1 MGTHLSSC
9 VSVMSLNLETIQ
21 AAVSRLKGHIVET
34 PCAFSQKLSAL
45 TRSQLWIKYENQQ
58 YTSAFK
64 ERGALN
70 KLATLSAEERA
81 RGVYAASAGNHAQG
95 IAYHAQRLGIPATIV
110 MPHGTPFVKVQKTQ
124 AYGARVVIEGATY
137 DDASAHAQTLCR
149 DASAVYVHPFND
161 YEVMAGQG
169 TLAIEMLE
177 AVPDLDVLLVPIGGG
192 GLIAGMATAAKA
204 LKPWIKIIGVE
215 AAMYPSFAAKRRGL
229 NMPTGGSTIAEGIAV
244 RDVGELSFAVANP
257 LVDDVLVIDEADF
270 ERAIAAFVN
279 VEKTVAEGAGAAGLA
294 AVMRYP
300 EKFEGQKV
308 GLILCGGNIDMRLLA
323 SVLQRELVREK
334 RLVTYRILGDDRP
347 GMLSLM
353 ADVISR
359 KGGNIVD
366 VAHNRLVLDVPA
378 KGAEF
383 DILVET
389 QDARHAHEI
398 ADGLRATGYAL
409 RME

>member
-1 MGTHLSSC
+1 
-9 VSVMSLNLETIQ
+9 MSLTYQDILD
-21 AAVSRLKGHIVET
+21 AADRLKGHVVNT
-34 PCAFSQKLSAL
+34 PCAFSQRLSAA

-58 YTSAFK
+58 FTSAFK

-70 KLATLSAEERA
+70 KLLKLTSDERE

-95 IAYHAQRLGIPATIV
+95 LAYHAKRLGIPATIV

-124 AYGARVVIEGATY
+124 SFGAKIVMEGDNY
-137 DDASAHAQTLCR
+137 DESSTHAQILCEK
-149 DASAVYVHPFND
+149 AGAVYVHPFND
-161 YEVMAGQG
+161 YDVMAGQG
-169 TLAIEMLE
+169 TLALEMLE
-177 AVPDLDVLLVPIGGG
+177 VVPDLDVLLVPIGGG
-192 GLIAGMATAAKA
+192 GLISGMVVAAKA
-204 LKPWIKIIGVE
+204 IKPWIKVIGIE
-215 AAMYPSFAAKRRGL
+215 ASMYPSFAAKRRGL

-244 RDVGELSFAVANP
+244 KDVGDLTFALANP
-257 LVDDVLVIDEADF
+257 LVDDVMVIDEADF
-270 ERAIAAFVN
+270 ERAIAMYVN
-279 VEKTVAEGAGAAGLA
+279 IEKTVAEGAGAAGLA

-347 GMLSLM
+347 GMLTQM

-366 VAHNRLVLDVPA
+366 VAHNRLV
-378 KGAEF
+378 
-383 DILVET
+383 
-389 QDARHAHEI
+389 
-398 ADGLRATGYAL
+398 
-409 RME
+409 

>member
-1 MGTHLSSC
+1 MS
-9 VSVMSLNLETIQ
+9 VSLQNIQ
-21 AAVSRLKGHIVET
+21 DAAERISGHVVHT
-34 PCAFSQKLSAL
+34 PCAYSQKLSAM
-45 TRSQLWIKYENQQ
+45 TRAQLWIKFENQQ

-70 KLATLSAEERA
+70 KLMTLSEDERA

-95 IAYHAQRLGIPATIV
+95 IAYHATRLGIPATIV

-124 AYGARVVIEGATY
+124 SFGAKVVIEGANY
-137 DDASAHAQTLCR
+137 DESSAYAQKVCEE
-149 DASAVYVHPFND
+149 AGAVYIHPFND
-161 YEVMAGQG
+161 YDVMAGQG
-169 TLAIEMLE
+169 TVALEMLE

-192 GLIAGMATAAKA
+192 GLVAGMAVAAKA
-204 LKPWIKIIGVE
+204 LKPWIKVIGVE
-215 AAMYPSFAAKRRGL
+215 ASMYPSFAAKRRGL
-229 NMPTGGSTIAEGIAV
+229 NTPSGGSTIAEGIAV
-244 RDVGELSFAVANP
+244 KEVGNLSYEVANP

-270 ERAIAAFVN
+270 ERAIAAYVN
-279 VEKTVAEGAGAAGLA
+279 IEKTVAEGAGAAGLA

-347 GMLSLM
+347 GMLTLM

-398 ADGLRATGYAL
+398 SEALRATGYAL
-409 RME
+409 RMD